1 MTKVLAAA
9 TSTLLFIA
17 AANAKTLP
25 VKDPVAA
32 TKAHYAQIEKDNFDG
47 ELPFSA
53 RLKALE
59 ALDAKETPKDEVG
72 RIDGDIYVNA
82 QDMKVTN
89 VVVTSR
95 NVENAPNRKIVV
107 VRFKNYDE
115 QEEMHLFW
123 EKTKAGW
130 VVDDIR
136 ALGDDGWTL
145 SLMLKYGWDG
155 PEELEKKAS
164 GQ

>member
-1 MTKVLAAA
+1 MKSILAATGLLA
-9 TSTLLFIA
+9 TALTA
-17 AANAKTLP
+17 HAKTQP
-25 VKDPVAA
+25 VKDPLAA
-32 TKAHYAQIEKDNFDG
+32 TKAHYAQIEKENYDG

-95 NVENAPNRKIVV
+95 AVENAKDRLIVV
-107 VRFKNYDE
+107 VRFKNFDE

-130 VVDDIR
+130 VLDDIR
-136 ALGDDGWTL
+136 ALGNDGWTL

-155 PEELEKKAS
+155 PEDLAKAKAD
-164 GQ
+164 

>member
-1 MTKVLAAA
+1 MNKALAAA
-9 TSTLLFIA
+9 VSTVFVITTA
-17 AANAKTLP
+17 GAKSFP
-25 VKDPVAA
+25 VKDPLAA
-32 TKAHYAQIEKDNFDG
+32 TKAHYAQIEKDKFDG

-107 VRFKNYDE
+107 VRFKNFDE

-155 PEELEKKAS
+155 PEDLEKKAS
-164 GQ
+164 DR

>member
-1 MTKVLAAA
+1 MKRAVTAAASSLLLLAAA
-9 TSTLLFIA
+9 H
-17 AANAKTLP
+17 ANTP
-25 VKDPVAA
+25 VADPLAA
-32 TKAHYAQIEKDNFDG
+32 TKALYAQIEKDNFDG
-47 ELPFSA
+47 DLPFSA

-95 NVENAPNRKIVV
+95 SVENAPNRKIVV

-136 ALGDDGWTL
+136 ALGDNGWTL

-155 PEELEKKAS
+155 AEELEKKAS

>member
-1 MTKVLAAA
+1 MRLALAATAMMA
-9 TSTLLFIA
+9 TAVTTQA
-17 AANAKTLP
+17 EPRP
-25 VKDPVAA
+25 VKDPLAA
-32 TKAHYAQIEKDNFDG
+32 TKAHYAQIEKDKFDG

-89 VVVTSR
+89 VVVISR
-95 NVENAPNRKIVV
+95 NVENAPNRRIVV
-107 VRFKNYDE
+107 VRFKNFDE

-155 PEELEKKAS
+155 PEDLEKKAS
-164 GQ
+164 DQ